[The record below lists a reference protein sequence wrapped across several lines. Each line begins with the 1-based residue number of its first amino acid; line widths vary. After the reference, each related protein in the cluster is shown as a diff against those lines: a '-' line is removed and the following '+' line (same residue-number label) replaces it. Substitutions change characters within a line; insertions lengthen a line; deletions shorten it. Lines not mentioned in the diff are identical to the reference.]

1 MSGLIQDVQ
10 KQVWAACETICAGI
24 SEGNKTEDPIFELG
38 IDSLGLAELLITLES
53 QFGEGCISVDEVME
67 DPSVSAIVSLLLRK
81 GIVESP
87 STQSKELE
95 PVSPLIA
102 EGKLSM
108 LGGVD
113 VAEMQRSSASATPQG
128 VNSWV
133 RTTHVGS
140 LPRPSGTSL
149 EDIISKQIEAGVD
162 WMNDGEW
169 TRENYIS
176 DALSRISGI
185 GGNVQTTGEC
195 MCCMPSPS
203 DMHDVPMF
211 ARRFTGGNGLI
222 TLNPARV
229 AKADVACTGPMAYI
243 NPESLFDSLQPFLDV
258 IGSRDRSTCFWSVPS
273 PGTLAVFCED
283 RHYGD
288 YSKFAGALAEV
299 LRLEY
304 EAVAATGLVLQVD
317 APCLAMGRHTRHS
330 ALTDEEF
337 QEVLRTNVDL
347 INATLVNIDPA
358 KVRVH
363 VCWGN
368 YSGPHHHDI
377 EARHVW
383 PHLLRLNA
391 RYISIE
397 GANPRHEHD
406 WEYFAKHVAAKFIE
420 LDKVILVGVL
430 DTRSAHIEHPELIA
444 QRLLQYVK
452 VLGPGRVVASTD
464 CGFATTGKSAAITED
479 IVWLKLAALGEGA
492 RIVRQRLVD
501 VGAPEPTSL
510 VYSPTGF
517 RVVVF
522 RDAEAE
528 ACPGATELI
537 CELAKRSWS
546 LDVLPSGAGAQ
557 SGFEQLKYSLDTP
570 MALVALGA
578 QAATMACGVA
588 QLLESDRSVS
598 RRPHTIFT
606 FGPQQPGAEC
616 LGAAPLEPE
625 AAKAAAAEIQARMQR
640 RMRFDKRQLMPS
652 GSLLSPATPPSEVDV
667 VVVGAGMLGL
677 YMAVTLTR
685 RGFKVVVLEQ
695 RMIIGGIWSMYAN
708 SHSQV
713 NSSEGGYSLKD
724 ILGESG
730 ANRDHATAREMIT
743 DIGKLA
749 KEVDASTC
757 CGVKVVRIAKQGD
770 GYMTI
775 SQTDHGGT
783 HITSSRGVV
792 LAINDRV
799 GIPRQM
805 TWAGQEEFKG
815 IVTTG
820 TNDNLA
826 HVDWRGKRVVVVGM
840 GAFAIENTRTALE
853 HGAEHVTVV
862 VRRHGT
868 VCPKIIDYLNFV
880 KPFDPEFQHD
890 STTNIKQMH
899 QWSSLY
905 RKSGATIPEC
915 WPEEIKHEGHTISVS
930 DLWFVGHHM
939 GKLCTKV
946 ATVDHFDA
954 GGIHLSDG
962 SRLDA
967 DIVVVCVGFIRNTH
981 LCEKL
986 TGSDTMKT
994 TNYVDKHLM
1003 YLADAEIDHGAFNW
1017 FFGSSVLE
1025 YAKFFTEVYVAGL
1038 EHEEQVGEM
1047 LWGADLPTTKIQERK
1062 WSGFI
1067 AASSKLLKA
1076 KADGI
1081 PYFADA
1087 AHNQVERRTRH
1098 FYNTLPPVAYV
1109 KSNEAEWVELHT
1121 RLNGGKPVPPE
1132 LQLPYFFKDAAS
1144 WCEPKAP
1151 LA

>member
-1 MSGLIQDVQ
+1 
-10 KQVWAACETICAGI
+10 
-24 SEGNKTEDPIFELG
+24 
-38 IDSLGLAELLITLES
+38 
-53 QFGEGCISVDEVME
+53 
-67 DPSVSAIVSLLLRK
+67 
-81 GIVESP
+81 
-87 STQSKELE
+87 
-95 PVSPLIA
+95 
-102 EGKLSM
+102 
-108 LGGVD
+108 
-113 VAEMQRSSASATPQG
+113 
-128 VNSWV
+128 
-133 RTTHVGS
+133 
-140 LPRPSGTSL
+140 
-149 EDIISKQIEAGVD
+149 
-162 WMNDGEW
+162 
-169 TRENYIS
+169 
-176 DALSRISGI
+176 
-185 GGNVQTTGEC
+185 
-195 MCCMPSPS
+195 
-203 DMHDVPMF
+203 
-211 ARRFTGGNGLI
+211 
-222 TLNPARV
+222 
-229 AKADVACTGPMAYI
+229 
-243 NPESLFDSLQPFLDV
+243 
-258 IGSRDRSTCFWSVPS
+258 
-273 PGTLAVFCED
+273 
-283 RHYGD
+283 
-288 YSKFAGALAEV
+288 
-299 LRLEY
+299 
-304 EAVAATGLVLQVD
+304 
-317 APCLAMGRHTRHS
+317 
-330 ALTDEEF
+330 
-337 QEVLRTNVDL
+337 
-347 INATLVNIDPA
+347 
-358 KVRVH
+358 
-363 VCWGN
+363 
-368 YSGPHHHDI
+368 
-377 EARHVW
+377 
-383 PHLLRLNA
+383 
-391 RYISIE
+391 
-397 GANPRHEHD
+397 
-406 WEYFAKHVAAKFIE
+406 
-420 LDKVILVGVL
+420 
-430 DTRSAHIEHPELIA
+430 
-444 QRLLQYVK
+444 
-452 VLGPGRVVASTD
+452 
-464 CGFATTGKSAAITED
+464 
-479 IVWLKLAALGEGA
+479 
-492 RIVRQRLVD
+492 
-501 VGAPEPTSL
+501 
-510 VYSPTGF
+510 
-517 RVVVF
+517 
-522 RDAEAE
+522 
-528 ACPGATELI
+528 
-537 CELAKRSWS
+537 
-546 LDVLPSGAGAQ
+546 
-557 SGFEQLKYSLDTP
+557 
-570 MALVALGA
+570 
-578 QAATMACGVA
+578 
-588 QLLESDRSVS
+588 
-598 RRPHTIFT
+598 
-606 FGPQQPGAEC
+606 
-616 LGAAPLEPE
+616 
-625 AAKAAAAEIQARMQR
+625 
-640 RMRFDKRQLMPS
+640 
-652 GSLLSPATPPSEVDV
+652 
-667 VVVGAGMLGL
+667 
-677 YMAVTLTR
+677 
-685 RGFKVVVLEQ
+685 
-695 RMIIGGIWSMYAN
+695 
-708 SHSQV
+708 
-713 NSSEGGYSLKD
+713 
-724 ILGESG
+724 
-730 ANRDHATAREMIT
+730 
-743 DIGKLA
+743 
-749 KEVDASTC
+749 
-757 CGVKVVRIAKQGD
+757 
-770 GYMTI
+770 
-775 SQTDHGGT
+775 
-783 HITSSRGVV
+783 
-792 LAINDRV
+792 
-799 GIPRQM
+799 M

-1087 AHNQVERRTRH
+1087 AHNQVEKRTRH